1 MRQGVA
7 ASRGVQHG
15 RVVDVE
21 GQLHAQNP
29 WESLGSRT
37 SWESEFNSSVTV
49 IVSGEDKQGRR
60 LSVNKQA
67 ECSRYVSPTTLV
79 SDPPSTSDHVI

>member
-15 RVVDVE
+15 HVVAVE
-21 GQLHAQNP
+21 GQLHAPNP

-37 SWESEFNSSVTV
+37 SWESEVNLSVTV
-49 IVSGEDKQGRR
+49 IVSGEDKQGGGC
-60 LSVNKQA
+60 Q
-67 ECSRYVSPTTLV
+67 
-79 SDPPSTSDHVI
+79 